1 MRSLD
6 GMYFANLNFVCR
18 IADFLSADADSAWK
32 NPNATFEQ
40 NKLYFVT
47 EGRCFVTIQERTYT
61 LQAGDLLFIPADVF
75 HSYCSHPEKP
85 LKKFWMHFDLYP
97 DAVLEEM
104 AKLPNLV
111 HVGREAFQ
119 EISELFIH
127 LVRCNQSGYLTD
139 RLEAKAAGMRL
150 LAHYLRLAMPEGI
163 SVSDGREEALTD
175 LLAYI
180 QRNLS
185 MTLSNRELAEVI
197 HLHPTYFCRWFRD
210 KVGTAPQ
217 QYILQL
223 RLEEAKRLLE
233 KSDCSISQIANQ
245 VGMQN
250 PGHLSHAF
258 RRYYALSPTEYR
270 AFANRQELTALG
282 PDASE

>member
-18 IADFLSADADSAWK
+18 IADFLSAEADSEWK
-32 NPNATFEQ
+32 SPDATFEQ

-47 EGRCFVTIQERTYT
+47 EGGCFVTIREKTYM
-61 LQAGDLLFIPADVF
+61 LQPGDLLFIPADVF
-75 HSYCSHPEKP
+75 HSYSSHPEKP

-111 HVGREAFQ
+111 HVEGEVYQ
-119 EISELFIH
+119 EILELFLH
-127 LVRCNQSGYLTD
+127 LVRCYQSGYLTD
-139 RLEAKAAGMRL
+139 RLEAKASGMRL
-150 LAHYLRLAMPEGI
+150 LAQYLRLSAPDGI
-163 SVSDGREEALTD
+163 SVFEEREAALTE

-180 QRNLS
+180 RRNLA
-185 MTLSNRELAEVI
+185 MPLSNRELAEVI

-210 KVGTAPQ
+210 KIGAAPQ

-233 KSDCSISQIANQ
+233 KSDCSIGQIANQ

-270 AFANRQELTALG
+270 AFANRRELTALG